1 MYAIEIEIKD
11 LRSVGY
17 FLGTEIAL
25 SKKGIV
31 ISQQKCVLDLLK
43 ETGMSGCSI
52 TDRSQS
58 ETWRWQGRWSSV
70 STTQYQK
77 LVGELIYLSQTWSN
91 IAFCGLSNLVISST
105 IYLVIISIEWIR
117 NKILLLPP
125 KTYTHNTVIEE
136 EEEEEFMDS
145 CIGESESHV

>member
-1 MYAIEIEIKD
+1 
-11 LRSVGY
+11 
-17 FLGTEIAL
+17 
-25 SKKGIV
+25 
-31 ISQQKCVLDLLK
+31 
-43 ETGMSGCSI
+43 MSGCSI

-117 NKILLLPP
+117 NKILLLLP
-125 KTYTHNTVIEE
+125 KTYTHNTVIEEEEEE

>member
-17 FLGTEIAL
+17 FLGIEIAL

-31 ISQQKCVLDLLK
+31 ISQQKCVIDLLK

-58 ETWRWQGRWSSV
+58 ET
-70 STTQYQK
+70 
-77 LVGELIYLSQTWSN
+77 
-91 IAFCGLSNLVISST
+91 
-105 IYLVIISIEWIR
+105 
-117 NKILLLPP
+117 
-125 KTYTHNTVIEE
+125 
-136 EEEEEFMDS
+136 
-145 CIGESESHV
+145 